1 MYWKGGREARR
12 QAGRKGGREGGRQ
25 AGTEGGRE
33 GRKKKKNKKSK
44 IMDTNDLLLVWE
56 ERQPGPGPQNWAG
69 QYPGWP
75 YWETPVTHALFEPTW
90 WRCTAQV
97 TQRTWQA
104 SRHQTPWVARS
115 SSESIE
121 SPEKRKDKT
130 SRYWIVTVQ
139 FTGWTWWPNR
149 PQQKW
154 YDQMILIIND
164 IYD

>member
-12 QAGRKGGREGGRQ
+12 QAGRKGGREGGR
-25 AGTEGGRE
+25 E
-33 GRKKKKNKKSK
+33 GRRKGGTKEEKNKKSK

-154 YDQMILIIND
+154 YDQMIVIIND